1 MNLRESSIMDSG
13 LQPIKSVGFKSIVT
27 LSGEFSRTAE
37 SIRALRTHVMAR
49 HVSEGHRA
57 LAICSASQGSGCSF
71 VASNLAV
78 ALSQIGMNTLLIDAD
93 LRSPS
98 IAKVFGY
105 KSSKSDIRTALSS
118 QENFNDCIERNVL
131 PGLSILFSAGRAP
144 NAQELLAGA
153 RFKSLMDF
161 CLRDFDATIV
171 DTPPANRYSDARRVS
186 TVVGYSL
193 IVARRNTSHVSDIK
207 ALAEHLRGD
216 HATVIGT
223 VLNEI

>member
-1 MNLRESSIMDSG
+1 MDSG
-13 LQPIKSVGFKSIVT
+13 LQPMKPVGFKSIVT
-27 LSGEFSRTAE
+27 LSEEPSRTAE

-49 HVSEGHRA
+49 HVNEGHRA
-57 LAICSASQGSGCSF
+57 LAVCSASQGSGCSF

-78 ALSQIGMNTLLIDAD
+78 ALSQIGVNTLLIDAD

-98 IAKVFGY
+98 LAKVFGY
-105 KSSKSDIRTALSS
+105 KPSKIDIRGALSS
-118 QENFNDCIERNVL
+118 STNFNDCIEQNIL
-131 PGLSILFSAGRAP
+131 PGLSVLFSAGRAP

-153 RFKSLMDF
+153 RFKSLVDF
-161 CLRDFDATIV
+161 CLREFDATIV

-193 IVARRNTSHVSDIK
+193 IVARRNASHVSDIK